1 LLNLVREPSALPNR
15 AVLFDLD
22 GTLTDPKLGIVN
34 SIQYALV
41 ELDLTPP
48 PIDEL
53 LWCIGPPL
61 IDSFARLLDTTDRS
75 KIDIAIGYY
84 RDRYA
89 TLGIFE
95 NLLYPQIPEVITQI
109 RAAGYRT
116 YVATSKPQI
125 YAQKIVEHFELNE
138 LFDRVYGSE
147 LNGKYSI
154 KDELIEHIL
163 TLENLT
169 SDRTVMVG
177 DRSYDTIGAK
187 QNGIYSIGVT
197 YGYGSELE
205 LRSCGTDAII
215 DRPEQLFSILQEL
228 HSLDR

>member
-1 LLNLVREPSALPNR
+1 LLNLVREASALPNR

-22 GTLTDPKLGIVN
+22 GTLIDPKLGIVN
-34 SIQYALV
+34 SIQYALLK
-41 ELDLTPP
+41 LDLTPP
-48 PIDEL
+48 PIGEL

-61 IDSFARLLDTTDRS
+61 IDSFARLLNTSDRP
-75 KIDIAIGYY
+75 KIEIAIGYY

-95 NLLYPQIPEVITQI
+95 NLLYPQIPALLTQI

-116 YVATSKPQI
+116 YIATSKPQI
-125 YAQKIVEHFELNE
+125 YAQKIIEHFELME

-147 LNGKYSI
+147 LDGKYSV
-154 KDELIEHIL
+154 KGELIECII
-163 TLENLT
+163 TLENLDP
-169 SDRTVMVG
+169 DRTVMVG
-177 DRSYDTIGAK
+177 DRSYDTIGA
-187 QNGIYSIGVT
+187 QRNGLYSIGVT

-215 DRPEQLFSILQEL
+215 DRPEQLFRILQDLE
-228 HSLDR
+228 SLDR

>member
-1 LLNLVREPSALPNR
+1 LLNIDREASALPNR
-15 AVLFDLD
+15 AILFDLD

-34 SIQYALV
+34 SIQYAL
-41 ELDLTPP
+41 EKLDLIPP

-61 IDSFARLLDTTDRS
+61 IDSFARLLNTTDRA
-75 KIDIAIGYY
+75 KIDLEIDYY
-84 RDRYA
+84 RERYA

-95 NLLYPQIPEVITQI
+95 NLLYPQISEVLTQI

-125 YAQKIVEHFELNE
+125 YAQKIIEHFELTA
-138 LFDRVYGSE
+138 LFDRIYGSE
-147 LNGKYSI
+147 LDGKYSI
-154 KDELIEHIL
+154 KGELIAQIL

-169 SDRTVMVG
+169 PDRTVMVG

-205 LRSCGTDAII
+205 LRSCGTDTII
-215 DRPEQLFSILQEL
+215 DRPEQIFSILQDL
-228 HSLDR
+228 QSLDR

>member
-1 LLNLVREPSALPNR
+1 MLNLVCEASALPNR
-15 AVLFDLD
+15 AILFDLD
-22 GTLTDPKLGIVN
+22 GTLTDPKLGIVS
-34 SIQYALV
+34 SIQFALV
-41 ELDLTPP
+41 KLDLNPL

-61 IDSFARLLDTTDRS
+61 IDSFARLLNTTDRA

-84 RDRYA
+84 RERYA

-95 NLLYPQIPEVITQI
+95 NLLYPQITEVLTQI

-125 YAQKIVEHFELNE
+125 YAKKIIDRFELTA

-147 LNGKYSI
+147 LDGKYSI
-154 KDELIEHIL
+154 KSESIERIL
-163 TLENLT
+163 TLEDLT
-169 SDRTVMVG
+169 PDRTVMVG

-187 QNGIYSIGVT
+187 QNGLYSIGVT

-205 LRSCGTDAII
+205 LQACGTDAII
-215 DRPEQLFSILQEL
+215 DRPEQIFSILEFLQ
-228 HSLDR
+228 

>member
-1 LLNLVREPSALPNR
+1 LLNIDREASALPNR
-15 AVLFDLD
+15 AILFDLD

-34 SIQYALV
+34 SIQYAL
-41 ELDLTPP
+41 EKLDLIPP

-61 IDSFARLLDTTDRS
+61 IDSFARLLNTTDRA
-75 KIDIAIGYY
+75 KIDLEIDYY
-84 RDRYA
+84 RERYA

-95 NLLYPQIPEVITQI
+95 NLLYPQISEVLTQI

-125 YAQKIVEHFELNE
+125 YAQKIVEHFELAA

-147 LNGKYSI
+147 LDGKYSI
-154 KDELIEHIL
+154 KGELIAHIL
-163 TLENLT
+163 TLENLAP
-169 SDRTVMVG
+169 DRTVMVG

-215 DRPEQLFSILQEL
+215 DRPEQIFSILQDL
-228 HSLDR
+228 QALDR